1 MNRKTKTSMT
11 AVAACLGVVLAAQ
24 AMAQSPP
31 PAMTQDGV
39 GTHHQRMFKMMSDM
53 TLEMTGMTAQMS
65 RSDTTPEQHKQ
76 MALRMESM
84 SGMMRRMSGFE
95 AMPAMSGPEQQKQMD
110 EMRKQ
115 MDEMMGASSMKPA
128 AK

>member
-1 MNRKTKTSMT
+1 MIGKSAISMT
-11 AVAACLGVVLAAQ
+11 VAISCLGVLVAAQ

-39 GTHHQRMFKMMSDM
+39 SVHHQRMFKMMKDM
-53 TLEMTGMTAQMS
+53 TLEMTGMTEQMS
-65 RSDTTPEQHKQ
+65 RTDTTPEQHKQ

-128 AK
+128 TK